1 MTPIA
6 VLPLN
11 GAVTPAYWVL
21 LNLYGD
27 DQDELRRLFR
37 DFRDCF
43 VFASNDFI
51 EKRRHRHF
59 IP

>member
-1 MTPIA
+1 
-6 VLPLN
+6 
-11 GAVTPAYWVL
+11 VL